1 MSESVLQIYLIV
13 NNHLFY
19 MDLIAF
25 RYSHISVFVCVGV
38 GECLYVS
45 VLFLVVFAFVLPL
58 VFAFVLSFLQ
68 KF

>member
-13 NNHLFY
+13 NKHLFY

-25 RYSHISVFVCVGV
+25 CYSHISAFVCVGV

-45 VLFLVVFAFVLPL
+45 VHVFSSLCICLAFFADILVK
-58 VFAFVLSFLQ
+58 Q
-68 KF
+68 

>member
-25 RYSHISVFVCVGV
+25 CYSHISVFLCVGV

-45 VLFLVVFAFVLPL
+45 VLFLVVFAFDLP
-58 VFAFVLSFLQ
+58 FLQ